1 MDLLLLLIKSGL
13 VAGLLYGLLAYGLSL
28 ILSVNKVFHVAQ
40 GGTFILAAY
49 SFYTFSTVL
58 EMPLPVSIVGTIAAA
73 AVIGVTVQYL
83 VYRPLAARG
92 ANPMTVLVASLLLV
106 AFGQYLV
113 QLIWGPSVL
122 TVVAPDWFHWSAT
135 IAGLRI
141 DAYDVSVVVVSIGVF
156 LGMHRFLNHTRNGL
170 AFRAVGD
177 NPERATAL
185 AINLQS
191 VFLKSMVLGSIL
203 VVPTA
208 VLLSMNAPIQPNMG
222 FDLLLKAVVALTIGG
237 MGRMGGALLGGVLVG
252 LAESL
257 PSYWLPIEWAEFVL
271 YAIAFAFVVFRPRG
285 LLRENRT
292 SRAAKKRKEVKSE
305 RSLEGVSL

>member
-1 MDLLLLLIKSGL
+1 MDLLLTLVLSGL

-58 EMPLPVSIVGTIAAA
+58 NLPLVISVIGTVAVAALA
-73 AVIGVTVQYL
+73 AVAMQYL

-92 ANPMTVLVASLLLV
+92 ANSMTVLVASLLLV

-113 QLIWGPSVL
+113 QLFWGPGAL
-122 TVVAPDWFHWSAT
+122 TVKTPSWFNWSTT

-141 DAYDVSVVVVSIGVF
+141 DAYDLSVILVSILVYV
-156 LGMHRFLNHTRNGL
+156 GMNRFLNHSRNGL

-185 AINLQS
+185 AINLEG
-191 VFLKSMVLGSIL
+191 VFLKSMILGSIL

-208 VLLSMNAPIQPNMG
+208 VLLAMSAPIQPTMG

-237 MGRMGGALLGGVLVG
+237 MGRMGGALIGGMLVG
-252 LAESL
+252 LAEAI

-271 YAIAFAFVVFRPRG
+271 YAVAFAFVIFRPNG
-285 LLRENRT
+285 LLSDNKKEKKV
-292 SRAAKKRKEVKSE
+292 KKRSNGKSA
-305 RSLEGVSL
+305 RPLEGVSA

>member
-1 MDLLLLLIKSGL
+1 MDLLLMLVKSGL
-13 VAGLLYGLLAYGLSL
+13 ITGLLYGLLAYGLSL

-40 GGTFILAAY
+40 GGTFILAVY

-58 EMPLPVSIVGTIAAA
+58 ELPLPISIAGTIAAA
-73 AVIGVTVQYL
+73 AVVGVAMQYL

-92 ANPMTVLVASLLLV
+92 ANPMTILVASLLLV

-113 QLIWGPSVL
+113 QLTWGPNVL
-122 TVVAPDWFHWSAT
+122 TVVAPDWFHWSTT

-141 DAYDVSVVVVSIGVF
+141 DAYDLSVVVVSIAVF
-156 LGMHRFLNHTRNGL
+156 AGMRWFLKNTRNGL

-177 NPERATAL
+177 NPDRATAL
-185 AINLQS
+185 AINLQG

-222 FDLLLKAVVALTIGG
+222 FDLLLKSVVALTIGG
-237 MGRMGGALLGGVLVG
+237 MGRMSGALIGGVLVG
-252 LAESL
+252 VAESL
-257 PSYWLPIEWAEFVL
+257 PSYWLPIGWSEFVL

-285 LLRENRT
+285 LLRENRIPR
-292 SRAAKKRKEVKSE
+292 SVKKRQNSTGE
-305 RSLEGVSL
+305 RSLEGVSS